1 MERESLNMVV
11 AGSILANDVD
21 IVTQEMNDVLDSLLY
36 AHLMADGE
44 AQRLEAP
51 QAWIKAYR
59 RELIS
64 VGWTGFENSLDQF
77 EPEDAS
83 NIIIDELIEQN
94 LLNELPAARASE
106 VSTLLDSI
114 FAIPQTDAVSLLVQ
128 ERAFKRAPKAQG
140 HSSIALQ
147 VSILQKPT
155 VLSSLFLTFK
165 TTSTIELNPLHQVLA
180 GCSVA
185 GAVEAY
191 FFKCEWSRAGYK
203 HKRARV
209 NHYLADKR
217 DGKILHIPK
226 GECPSHG
233 DHT

>member
-1 MERESLNMVV
+1 MERESFNMLV
-11 AGSILANDVD
+11 AGNMLANETD

-64 VGWTGFENSLDQF
+64 VGWTGFENRLDQF
-77 EPEDAS
+77 EPENAS
-83 NIIIDELIEQN
+83 SIILGDLIEQN
-94 LLNELPAARASE
+94 LLSELSAARASE
-106 VSTLLDSI
+106 VSTMLDSI
-114 FAIPQTDAVSLLVQ
+114 FALSQTDAASLLVQ
-128 ERAFKRAPKAQG
+128 EHAFKRAPKAQG
-140 HSSIALQ
+140 QSSIALQ

-155 VLSSLFLTFK
+155 VLSTLFLTFK
-165 TTSTIELNPLHQVLA
+165 TTSAIKLNPLHQVFA
-180 GCSVA
+180 GRSVV

-191 FFKCEWSRAGYK
+191 FFKRQWSRAGYER
-203 HKRARV
+203 KRVRV

-217 DGKILHIPK
+217 DGKILHIAK
-226 GECPSHG
+226 GECLPHG
-233 DHT
+233 DHG

>member
-11 AGSILANDVD
+11 AGNLLANDAE
-21 IVTQEMNDVLDSLLY
+21 IATQEMNDVLDSLLY
-36 AHLMADGE
+36 AHLMADGK

-51 QAWIKAYR
+51 QVWIKAYR

-64 VGWTGFENSLDQF
+64 VGWTGFDNRLDQF

-83 NIIIDELIEQN
+83 NIILDELIEQN
-94 LLNELPAARASE
+94 LLKELPAARASE
-106 VSTLLDSI
+106 VSNMLDSI
-114 FAIPQTDAVSLLVQ
+114 FALPQTDAASLLIQ
-128 ERAFKRAPKAQG
+128 EHAFKRAPNAQD

-165 TTSTIELNPLHQVLA
+165 TTSTITFNPLHQVFA
-180 GCSVA
+180 GHSVV

-191 FFKCEWSRAGYK
+191 FFKCQWSRAGYK
-203 HKRARV
+203 RKRARV

-217 DGKILHIPK
+217 DGKILHIAK
-226 GECPSHG
+226 GGCLSHG
-233 DHT
+233 DHG